1 MRRYLPLIRRY
12 SYAWSRSLCEGRTFF
27 CTGHLEKSADSYLC
41 FRLAL
46 LHSVSYF
53 VFLYRSPSLPLCK
66 IFDSIS
72 SIIDE
77 LPSINP
83 SANVFVFGDFDV
95 HHRDWLTYSS
105 GTDRYGELCYNF
117 SISND
122 LTQMVNFPTQIPE
135 CDSHSPALLDLIISS
150 DANICSTV
158 AFPPFGNS
166 DNVFVSVSID
176 SPSNSQRDAPFRRIA
191 YDYSRADVLCGI
203 SLNSVLLL
211 LPVNFMSGFRLELMH
226 IYLIVSIRSSLT
238 YIHGFHRT
246 QFFRLCQQNKPSEF
260 KVKFRQAS
268 NCCKRILKA
277 AELAYA
283 NKTKESITSQ
293 KLGSREFRQ
302 IVNSILNKGKIC
314 YTSYIQQP
322 RGVVFCIWQIKIVC

>member
-1 MRRYLPLIRRY
+1 MRRYLPLIRKDSTTHIHGVTVYVKEGLPFARDIKKSLQILTY
-12 SYAWSRSLCEGRTFF
+12 VFDLLYFTQCLTSFSSIDHLLCLYARF
-27 CTGHLEKSADSYLC
+27 D
-41 FRLAL
+41 
-46 LHSVSYF
+46 SVS
-53 VFLYRSPSLPLCK
+53 SN
-66 IFDSIS
+66 
-72 SIIDE
+72 IDE
-77 LPSINP
+77 VPSINP
-83 SANVFVFGDFDV
+83 SANVFVFGNFDV
-95 HHRDWLTYSS
+95 HHRDWLTYSR

-135 CDSHSPALLDLIISS
+135 CDSHSPALLDLFMSS
-150 DANICSTV
+150 DVSICSAV

-166 DNVFVSVSID
+166 DNAVVSVSID
-176 SPSNSQRDAPFRRIA
+176 CPSNSQRDAPFHRIA

-211 LPVNFMSGFRLELMH
+211 LLVNFMSGFRLKLMH

-238 YIHGFHRT
+238 YLHGFHRSH
-246 QFFRLCQQNKPSEF
+246 FFRLCQQNKPSES

-277 AELAYA
+277 AGLAYA

-293 KLGSREFRQ
+293 KLGSRERA
-302 IVNSILNKGKIC
+302 SIKFKI
-314 YTSYIQQP
+314 
-322 RGVVFCIWQIKIVC
+322 GAEN